1 MHTIENPGM
10 KSTVRRE
17 STRFYVTQG
26 DYEELISN
34 PSASLFIQC
43 SPNKNGHPRGSY
55 DIPNKKAREFIES
68 KQGGYNWNTH
78 RNFKQDSIPVGLEN
92 FFSRSASPMHET
104 EVLKENTVEDFGKKT
119 PAEDFAKK
127 KPAEDFGKKKPETL
141 TEYALIKMV
150 RQQIK
155 TNSELNVIKK
165 WMNFLGVITIL
176 SVVLSLLALLSSL

>member
-1 MHTIENPGM
+1 M

-43 SPNKNGHPRGSY
+43 SPNKNKHPRGSY

-68 KQGGYNWNTH
+68 KQAKPGVNWIKH
-78 RNFKQDSIPVGLEN
+78 GNFTQDSIPVGLEN

-104 EVLKENTVEDFGKKT
+104 EVLKEKPLEAVGKKT
-119 PAEDFAKK
+119 PAEDFGKK
-127 KPAEDFGKKKPETL
+127 KPVEDFGKKKPETL